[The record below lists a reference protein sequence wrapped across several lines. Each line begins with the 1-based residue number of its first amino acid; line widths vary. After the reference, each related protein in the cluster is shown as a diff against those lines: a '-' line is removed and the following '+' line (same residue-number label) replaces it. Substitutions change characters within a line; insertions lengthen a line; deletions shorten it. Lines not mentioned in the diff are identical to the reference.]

1 MKIEPLQFALHQSRG
16 LSSRVDSCYSFQL
29 MRTCTVNLGESR
41 PANCRLFPIIHAT
54 HTREVLSGVL
64 PWLDPL
70 RGSRPTHPVLYPRV
84 KQGLGL
90 QRIRGGAVGG
100 SETSARLALRFRT
113 ALSRLFPSFASSRS
127 ALNLNAAGPL
137 LLFGLGHGHGQHTVL
152 EPGLNLIWLTGPG
165 SRSARWNVP

>member
-1 MKIEPLQFALHQSRG
+1 MNPGR
-16 LSSRVDSCYSFQL
+16 
-29 MRTCTVNLGESR
+29 RT
-41 PANCRLFPIIHAT
+41 AALFPIIHAT
-54 HTREVLSGVL
+54 HTRVVLSGVL

-70 RGSRPTHPVLYPRV
+70 TGSRPTHPALYPRV
-84 KQGLGL
+84 KQSLGL

-152 EPGLNLIWLTGPG
+152 EPGLNLIWFD
-165 SRSARWNVP
+165 RAR